1 MRSDPEHF
9 DHLKLLYSL
18 SSQTSQTK
26 QTTITFENVSY
37 LLQKF
42 GDKKEIFLTAND
54 EKKML
59 SETAT
64 NIRMETFGDSDVGTP
79 DTDSNF

>member
-1 MRSDPEHF
+1 
-9 DHLKLLYSL
+9 L

-26 QTTITFENVSY
+26 QTTISIDSVTSGQLVTS

-42 GDKKEIFLTAND
+42 GDKKEIYLTAND

-59 SETAT
+59 AETAT
-64 NIRMETFGDSDVGTP
+64 NIRMDTFDDTEVGSP
-79 DTDSNF
+79 DTEL